1 MEHIKVGE
9 YEIRLTPS
17 IVDRYFY
24 GFARGVVDFI
34 NRSYFQVRVVGKE
47 NIPSAPFILAPT
59 HRSNL
64 DTLMMGSVYR
74 RRLRYMGKDS
84 LWKKKFAGEVL
95 AALGGFPVARGTADR
110 EALNACVA
118 VLKAGQPLVLFPEGM
133 RREGD
138 KVEDILDGAAYIGLK
153 TGVPIVPIGIAG
165 SDRAMGKGVK
175 FPLPKRCVVVIKP
188 PISTLIDGQVGSKV
202 PRSKVNEVTDSLTRA
217 LQEAYDEA
225 KFRL

>member
-1 MEHIKVGE
+1 MEHIRVGE
-9 YEIRLTPS
+9 YEIRLMPS
-17 IVDRYFY
+17 VVDRYFY

-34 NRSYFQVRVVGKE
+34 NRSYFQAKVVGKE

-74 RRLRYMGKDS
+74 PRLRYMGKDS

-118 VLKAGQPLVLFPEGM
+118 VLKSGQPLVLFPEGT

-138 KVEDILDGAAYIGLK
+138 VVEDLMDGAAYIGLK
-153 TGVPIVPIGIAG
+153 TGAPIVPIGIAG

-175 FPLPKRCVVVIKP
+175 VPHPKRCVVVIKP
-188 PISTLIDGQVGSKV
+188 PISTLIDGQVASKV
-202 PRSKVNEVTDSLTRA
+202 PRSKVNEITDELRKSM
-217 LQEAYDEA
+217 QEAYDEA

>member
-9 YEIRLTPS
+9 YEIRLMPS
-17 IVDRYFY
+17 AIDRYFY

-34 NRSYFQVRVVGKE
+34 NRSYFKARVVGRE

-74 RRLRYMGKDS
+74 PRLRYMGKES

-95 AALGGFPVARGTADR
+95 AALGGFPVSRGTADR

-118 VLKAGQPLVLFPEGM
+118 VLKAGQPLVLFPEGT

-138 KVEDILDGAAYIGLK
+138 TVEEILDGAAYIGIK
-153 TGVPIVPIGIAG
+153 TGAPIIPIGIAG
-165 SDRAMGKGVK
+165 SEAAMGKGVK
-175 FPLPKRCVVVIKP
+175 FPRPKRCVIVIKP
-188 PISTLIDGQVGSKV
+188 PISTLVDGAVASKV
-202 PRSKVNEVTDSLTRA
+202 PRSKVNEITSELTKA
-217 LQEAYDEA
+217 MQEAYDEA

>member
-9 YEIRLTPS
+9 YEIRLMPS
-17 IVDRYFY
+17 AVDRYFY

-34 NRSYFQVRVVGKE
+34 NRSYFRIRVVGRE

-64 DTLMMGSVYR
+64 DTLIMGSLYR
-74 RRLRYMGKDS
+74 PRLRYMGKDS

-95 AALGGFPVARGTADR
+95 SALGGFPVSRGTADR

-118 VLKAGQPLVLFPEGM
+118 VLKAGQPLVLFPEGT

-138 KVEDILDGAAYIGLK
+138 KVEDLLDGAAYIGIK
-153 TGVPIVPIGIAG
+153 TGVPIIPIGIAG

-188 PISTLIDGQVGSKV
+188 PINTLIDGQVAAKV
-202 PRSKVNEVTDSLTRA
+202 PRSKVNDITNELENA
-217 LQEAYDEA
+217 MQEAYDEA